1 MADNASPNPQFLAP
15 PAVTA
20 LRQEA
25 RNINPKMTRS
35 VSEDMR
41 EEREDLKEAA
51 EQTLNII
58 VDLDLEGRIK
68 WVSPSWRQVV
78 GSAPES
84 VEGRMI
90 SELLLGNKDVFR
102 DAIEAMKEDDSRSR
116 FIRFAVPMGPD
127 SVLKYAPEPRP
138 TKTEDRTAD
147 EKSEDTIEPS
157 QAEGEDKQNVLT
169 MEGQGIMVYERTDD
183 EAGHVR
189 GPRDSIDLPAM
200 TCLVINAFGIT
211 DYVDASTF
219 YRAARSHDRPT
230 PSSSGVIGHWSRS
243 SGELPDDTG
252 RGCSERT
259 RSLETSCSD
268 PSSLPHLRTPDYAMV
283 VREAFGSLPSGTPSR
298 DGCPGCP
305 GKS

>member
-1 MADNASPNPQFLAP
+1 MADNDSPTPQFLAP

-25 RNINPKMTRS
+25 RNVNPRLTRS
-35 VSEDMR
+35 MSEDMR

-116 FIRFAVPMGPD
+116 FIRFSVQMGPD

-138 TKTEDRTAD
+138 TKIEAEKGDG
-147 EKSEDTIEPS
+147 KSEDTTEPL
-157 QAEGEDKQNVLT
+157 QGEGEDKHDALT

-183 EAGHVR
+183 EAGHV
-189 GPRDSIDLPAM
+189 GDL
-200 TCLVINAFGIT
+200 TFSHIT
-211 DYVDASTF
+211 VTHVRANDIAVYVDASTI
-219 YRAARSHDRPT
+219 YRTSRSHNRPT
-230 PSSSGVIGHWSRS
+230 PSSGGVIGRWSRG
-243 SGELPDDTG
+243 SGELLDNIG
-252 RGCSERT
+252 
-259 RSLETSCSD
+259 
-268 PSSLPHLRTPDYAMV
+268 
-283 VREAFGSLPSGTPSR
+283 
-298 DGCPGCP
+298 
-305 GKS
+305 